1 MNRIIWSWFLGSLVI
16 LAAITVVSI
25 WGMYDNGF
33 LFEYYWI
40 SESEHLISGFALA
53 MFYSSLVRASAK
65 GIFVWTAVWGLIW
78 EWFEY
83 ILSHSPFL
91 LAILNNILLVDN
103 YLTSWPD
110 TILDILLNFAG
121 AILFIL
127 IIKKRG

>member
-65 GIFVWTAVWGLIW
+65 GIFVWTAIWGLIW

-127 IIKKRG
+127 ITKKRG

>member
-65 GIFVWTAVWGLIW
+65 GIFVWTAIWGLIW